1 MKKLTAI
8 FMTAILMLTFITGCG
23 KKDRELYNKV
33 DLTDYIEV
41 SDYLSIEVDTTT
53 EDFQRIYNNILAS
66 DVRNYQ
72 ITDDAIEENVAFDTS
87 ADIAVELGD
96 MVNIDYVGYNG
107 ETAFEG
113 GTAEGAHLI
122 IGSSTFIDDFED
134 ELIGV
139 KVGETVDVTAT
150 FPENYGKTDLAG
162 VNAVFT
168 VTVNAIAKNPEEIYK
183 VLDLDS
189 IDDYIKYLNKRAVM
203 QQLINIVREKTKI
216 TDYPAGDVKILC
228 KAVEELMVSS
238 SGDSTSDL
246 TDEEKNQIKNQ
257 IVLPLMDVNMAMYYI
272 LDKENL
278 EIYASTLESQT
289 VDQPIIAESYAVQD
303 IVMEYLYEKAVI
315 K

>member
-33 DLTDYIEV
+33 DLADYIEV
-41 SDYLSIEVDTTT
+41 SDYLGIEVDTTT

-72 ITDDAIEENVAFDTS
+72 ITDDAIEENVTFDTS

-246 TDEEKNQIKNQ
+246 TDEEKNQIKDQ

>member
-33 DLTDYIEV
+33 DLADYIEV
-41 SDYLSIEVDTTT
+41 SDYLGIEVDTTT

-72 ITDDAIEENVAFDTS
+72 ITDDAIEENVTFDTS

-203 QQLINIVREKTKI
+203 QQIINIVREKTKI

-246 TDEEKNQIKNQ
+246 TDEEKNQIKDQ

>member
-33 DLTDYIEV
+33 DLADYIEV
-41 SDYLSIEVDTTT
+41 SDYLGIEVDTTT

-72 ITDDAIEENVAFDTS
+72 ITDDAIEENVTFDTS

>member
-23 KKDRELYNKV
+23 KKGRELYNKV
-33 DLTDYIEV
+33 DLADYVEV
-41 SDYLSIEVDTTT
+41 SDYLGIEVDTTT

-66 DVRNYQ
+66 DIRNYQ
-72 ITDDAIEENVAFDTS
+72 ITDDAIEENVKFDTS

-96 MVNIDYVGYNG
+96 MVNIDYIGYNG
-107 ETAFEG
+107 EEAFAG

-134 ELIGV
+134 ELIGA
-139 KVGETVDVTAT
+139 KVGETIDVTAT
-150 FPENYGKTDLAG
+150 FPENYSETSLAG
-162 VNAVFT
+162 VDAVFT

-183 VLDLDS
+183 ALDLDS
-189 IDDYIKYLNKRAVM
+189 IDDYTKYLNKRAVM

-238 SGDSTSDL
+238 SGDSTADF
-246 TDEEKNQIKNQ
+246 TDEEEKQIKDQ

-289 VDQPIIAESYAVQD
+289 VDQPVIAESYAVQD

>member
-33 DLTDYIEV
+33 DLADYIEV
-41 SDYLSIEVDTTT
+41 SNYLGIEVDTTT

-72 ITDDAIEENVAFDTS
+72 ITDDAIEENVTFDTS

-228 KAVEELMVSS
+228 KAVEELMLSS